1 MDDASSQTGDGA
13 PAPVGPGSLLRAP
26 ETGRTIFLVTA
37 AATMGPLAAGVVFFG
52 YRAAMVAVLSI
63 GGCVAINWAQLRLTR
78 TAAPL
83 DHSHAALTGALLA
96 LTLPP
101 FVAWYVPLVAAA
113 FAVIIGKGIFGGVG
127 HFPWQPAL
135 VGRLAVSAMFALA
148 PTTWPVL
155 SPTNV
160 ITGDVRSCKAPA
172 VYRGWS
178 HAKDLPEGADGFLLR
193 RPAATLRDLY
203 DKTAPRY
210 TSVTEALL
218 DLPEIRELL
227 CGMTGGG
234 IGETSA
240 IVLVVAGLYLIYR
253 HYVNWLLPA
262 SFIISAAVVVAV
274 APVHLAGPGDTGR
287 TVWLPLTS
295 EGLDVGFTFLSYH
308 LTSGELLLAALF
320 LAPEMTRRPVTR
332 AGQVLFGAGCGVIGM
347 LLRLY
352 VVFPLACYMAVM
364 AMNTTTPA
372 LERITRPLV
381 LGQRPWWVRMVHR
394 RRR

>member
-1 MDDASSQTGDGA
+1 M
-13 PAPVGPGSLLRAP
+13 
-26 ETGRTIFLVTA
+26 
-37 AATMGPLAAGVVFFG
+37 
-52 YRAAMVAVLSI
+52 
-63 GGCVAINWAQLRLTR
+63 
-78 TAAPL
+78 
-83 DHSHAALTGALLA
+83 
-96 LTLPP
+96 
-101 FVAWYVPLVAAA
+101 
-113 FAVIIGKGIFGGVG
+113 
-127 HFPWQPAL
+127 
-135 VGRLAVSAMFALA
+135 
-148 PTTWPVL
+148 
-155 SPTNV
+155 
-160 ITGDVRSCKAPA
+160 
-172 VYRGWS
+172 
-178 HAKDLPEGADGFLLR
+178 
-193 RPAATLRDLY
+193 
-203 DKTAPRY
+203 
-210 TSVTEALL
+210 
-218 DLPEIRELL
+218 
-227 CGMTGGG
+227 
-234 IGETSA
+234 
-240 IVLVVAGLYLIYR
+240 IYR